1 MRRVPDG
8 HRAAAAAIRV
18 ALLVTLAFVLPQ
30 CSGVDIGTCDRVPE
44 VSTGACRV
52 GLSADW
58 QYSEQ
63 WRQYYEP

>member
-1 MRRVPDG
+1 MVVSRSRRAQLATV
-8 HRAAAAAIRV
+8 RAALLAA
-18 ALLVTLAFVLPQ
+18 LAFVLPQ

>member
-30 CSGVDIGTCDRVPE
+30 CSGVDVRPCNQVAE
-44 VSTGACRV
+44 LSEGACRV
-52 GLSADW
+52 GLSPGW
-58 QYSEQ
+58 EYSEQ

>member
-1 MRRVPDG
+1 MVVSRRR
-8 HRAAAAAIRV
+8 RAQAASGRAG
-18 ALLVTLAFVLPQ
+18 LLVVLALVLAQ
-30 CSGVDIGTCDRVPE
+30 CSGIDIGTCDHVPE